1 MGLLLGSFLSGFGA
15 IAARAQPPAPSAMP
29 SGTDRFRGRV
39 VRVDSGAQIGVQV
52 QAGGWTPT
60 VRLHGVDCPVAPPD
74 LARLAR
80 AYTERRVLNQL
91 VEVQVRGTG
100 PKQTLY
106 GEVTP
111 DGGKSLNE
119 ELVRVGL
126 ATWAQQYASART
138 GLGKLQV
145 EAQNARRG
153 MWDDVHG
160 ASVVLPTPRPVPTP
174 IPRATPPPPLRPR
187 VDAVVTAPP
196 IQPAPAAPP
205 GIGTTVAVPQIIPP
219 MIPLTHIG
227 IWAVGAFLIAFF
239 TAFFWL
245 RRHAGFADD
254 GTRDGEIALPA
265 PAGSATTRTVPLA
278 PTLLCSAG
286 AGLATTLLIP
296 LPFLVWNRLWA
307 ATHPAIASLV
317 VVPLLFLC
325 GHYAVAWTR
334 REQVLRAAPRLKNGG
349 ARQRNRLVKIGGQ
362 SVVNSTD
369 VVYSVVGRIPGLYLR
384 EVTSRYEAQQA
395 PASQYNGGKKRAMS
409 YRWVVQHQDT
419 RTADF
424 FVASSDNPP
433 IKIASEWGEF
443 YPLRVARFYN
453 EIPVDKWFNQA
464 YVGDTRTE
472 IQFIPPHV
480 PVTVWGQLRQTAAPV
495 AGEQEDRLGYDAAHD
510 CLVVVE
516 GDPARLWTRR
526 PLMGLLMTLA
536 GAVLIVVA
544 AYCLL
549 TPPELFV
556 L

>member
-1 MGLLLGSFLSGFGA
+1 MTAGKMGGRLWRVWRVLLLFGLMGGGLSTH
-15 IAARAQPPAPSAMP
+15 AQENVTPTP
-29 SGTDRFRGRV
+29 GGQIFRGRV
-39 VRVDSGAQIGVQV
+39 VRVDAGDQIGVQV

-80 AYTERRVLNQL
+80 TYSERRVLNQM
-91 VEVQVRGTG
+91 VSVQVKGTG
-100 PKQTLY
+100 PKETVY

-111 DGGKSLNE
+111 DNGQSLNA

-126 ATWAQQYASART
+126 ATWAQQYAPART
-138 GLGKLQV
+138 ELGKLQV

-160 ASVVLPTPRPVPTP
+160 ASVVLPTPRPSATP
-174 IPRATPPPPLRPR
+174 IPAATAAPKPTPKPAPRRTSKPSAAATPASRPKILPLPH
-187 VDAVVTAPP
+187 VALWGSVAFVLVS
-196 IQPAPAAPP
+196 AA
-205 GIGTTVAVPQIIPP
+205 
-219 MIPLTHIG
+219 
-227 IWAVGAFLIAFF
+227 AFVF
-239 TAFFWL
+239 L
-245 RRHAGFADD
+245 RRFAGFADD
-254 GTRDGEIALPA
+254 GTTAAETAALPA
-265 PAGSATTRTVPLA
+265 PAGSRAANAAPLV
-278 PTLLCSAG
+278 PTLLCSAS
-286 AGLATTLLIP
+286 AGLCATLLVP
-296 LPFLVWNRLWA
+296 LPLLFVSRLWA
-307 ATHPAIASLV
+307 ATHPAIVALV
-317 VVPLLFLC
+317 AVPLLFLC
-325 GHYAVAWTR
+325 GHYAIAWTR
-334 REQVLRAAPRLKNGG
+334 REQVLRAAPRLKDGG
-349 ARQRNRLVKIGGQ
+349 IRQKNRLVKIGGQ
-362 SVVNSTD
+362 SVVGSTD
-369 VVYSVVGRIPGLYLR
+369 VVYSVVGRIPGLYMR

-395 PASQYNGGKKRAMS
+395 PTGSYQNGKKRATS
-409 YRWVVQHQDT
+409 YRWVVHHQDT

-433 IKIASEWGEF
+433 IKVASEWGEF

-526 PLMGLLMTLA
+526 PLLGLLMTLA
-536 GAVLIVVA
+536 GAVLIIVV
-544 AYCLL
+544 AYCLV